1 MIGAGEGFDSRPA
14 ARHSVTMH
22 RRIVPGAFE
31 IADAL
36 AAPLDVLLVRKLG
49 VPWQPELAMGAIAE
63 GDFEVL
69 NEDVVRL
76 ARVAPE
82 AVDAVRAAERRELT
96 RRADVLRGG
105 RPRIP
110 LRGRTVVLVDDGMAT
125 GATAAVAC
133 VAARAEGAERV
144 VVAVPVAS
152 TEAVARLGV
161 TADEVVCPFVPA
173 DLGGVGGAYTDFHQ
187 LDDSEVT
194 DLLSRAGHR

>member
-1 MIGAGEGFDSRPA
+1 M
-14 ARHSVTMH
+14 
-22 RRIVPGAFE
+22 
-31 IADAL
+31 
-36 AAPLDVLLVRKLG
+36 
-49 VPWQPELAMGAIAE
+49 
-63 GDFEVL
+63 
-69 NEDVVRL
+69 
-76 ARVAPE
+76 
-82 AVDAVRAAERRELT
+82 
-96 RRADVLRGG
+96 
-105 RPRIP
+105 
-110 LRGRTVVLVDDGMAT
+110 VLVDDGMAT